1 MPSSAGQTRKT
12 RGATQR
18 LGSTQLQGVNDL
30 MLAALSRHAVN
41 ECGGPAPG
49 ISGGQDGYLCEL
61 GINTDGEGDLVTGFG

>member
-1 MPSSAGQTRKT
+1 
-12 RGATQR
+12 
-18 LGSTQLQGVNDL
+18 
-30 MLAALSRHAVN
+30 MLAVLSRHAVN